1 MVFLTDESR
10 HMWGTRTGISG
21 LAHKWTEPEV
31 RSVVQATLQ
40 AFWRGHFNNLNIHFI
55 FISQTA

>member
-1 MVFLTDESR
+1 MVFLTDQSR

-21 LAHKWTEPEV
+21 LLAHKWTEPEV

-40 AFWRGHFNNLNIHFI
+40 AFWRGVILI
-55 FISQTA
+55 T